1 MAHLAGCQYSVIDV
15 SQSLG
20 VTTVARFSTAR
31 RAACVL
37 CVMWTKS
44 GAPSLVD
51 IMVNIYLMAKMRCFF
66 VSS

>member
-20 VTTVARFSTAR
+20 VTTVARLQDDAQAVR
-31 RAACVL
+31 RVDKIWC
-37 CVMWTKS
+37 T
-44 GAPSLVD
+44 SLVD
-51 IMVNIYLMAKMRCFF
+51 SMVNIYLMAKMRCFR